1 MPTRILIVR
10 LSALGDI
17 VHAVPVLSALRR
29 HDPAAEIDWLVE
41 EAYAPVLSLVPGLD
55 RRVIV
60 RAAPSTRDSVLPTG
74 GAPTWSQAGPRAQRA
89 VVFHGGVGYL
99 KAMAYLRRQRYDIAL
114 DLQGLIKSA
123 VWARVSG
130 ARRVVGFARAHLR
143 EPHAAWLYTETVT
156 PPDTPHVIRKNLA
169 VAAHLGATVVP
180 FDLPV
185 DPGPR
190 PDLRRRI
197 EEAIGP
203 ARYAVLNPGAA
214 WPNKRWPPERF
225 GALAEALLHRHGL
238 VSFVTWGPAERAL
251 AEGIVHASGGAA
263 HLAPPTDIADLAA
276 LMRGAALVVAGDTG
290 PLHIAAAMGAPI
302 VGLYGPTW
310 PERNGPWDPAD
321 EVISR
326 AGQCQC
332 HHKRQCQIGAP
343 CIEDITLDEVVAAA
357 DRRIERERRAS

>member
-1 MPTRILIVR
+1 MR

-41 EAYAPVLSLVPGLD
+41 EAYAPVLSLVQGLR

-60 RAAPSTRDSVLPTG
+60 RARSVSPVLSAIAPAGG
-74 GAPTWSQAGPRAQRA
+74 GASQPQAGPTARSA
-89 VVFHGGVGYL
+89 VPPVQFGAGLGYL
-99 KAMAYLRRQRYDIAL
+99 SAVRFLRRQRYDIAL

-123 VWARVSG
+123 VWARLSG
-130 ARRVVGFARAHLR
+130 ARRVVGFAPAHLR
-143 EPHAAWLYTETVT
+143 EPQAAWLYSETVA
-156 PPDTPHVIRKNLA
+156 PPDAAHVIQKNLA
-169 VAAHLGATVVP
+169 VAAHLGAPVAPFEVP
-180 FDLPV
+180 L
-185 DPGPR
+185 DPGPC

-225 GALAEALLHRHGL
+225 AALAAALLHRHGL

-251 AEGIVHASGGAA
+251 AEGIVQASDGAA
-263 HLAPPTDIADLAA
+263 QLAPPTDIADLAA
-276 LMRGAALVVAGDTG
+276 LMRTAALVVAGDTG

-310 PERNGPWDPAD
+310 PERNGPWDPDD

-326 AGQCQC
+326 AGQCRC

-343 CIEDITLDEVVAAA
+343 CVESITLDEVLAAA
-357 DRRIERERRAS
+357 ERRLAKERLAT